1 MAVITGKK
9 KIESCEAL
17 RLIRVLSDQYRF
29 YPKKVEVDM
38 HEKGKNFKL

>member
-9 KIESCEAL
+9 KIESCL
-17 RLIRVLSDQYRF
+17 RLSRVLSDQYRF

-38 HEKGKNFKL
+38 HEKEKNFKL